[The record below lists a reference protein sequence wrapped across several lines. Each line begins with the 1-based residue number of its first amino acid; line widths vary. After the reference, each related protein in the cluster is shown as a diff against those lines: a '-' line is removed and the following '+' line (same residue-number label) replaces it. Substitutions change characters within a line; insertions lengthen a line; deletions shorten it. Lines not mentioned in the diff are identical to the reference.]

1 MAKGKKDKGQMKFM
15 SGKDLFTYN
24 PDLFADDEGAAAEII
39 FEEDEEEKKE
49 DDDVKRIDNETTNA
63 SASASAAAAANN
75 DVEEVKV
82 DENLFEDAQGADDDV
97 DFD

>member
-1 MAKGKKDKGQMKFM
+1 MAKGKKDKGQMRFM

-49 DDDVKRIDNETTNA
+49 DDDVKKIDNETTNA
-63 SASASAAAAANN
+63 SASASAAAANN

-82 DENLFEDAQGADDDV
+82 DENLFEDAQGADYDI